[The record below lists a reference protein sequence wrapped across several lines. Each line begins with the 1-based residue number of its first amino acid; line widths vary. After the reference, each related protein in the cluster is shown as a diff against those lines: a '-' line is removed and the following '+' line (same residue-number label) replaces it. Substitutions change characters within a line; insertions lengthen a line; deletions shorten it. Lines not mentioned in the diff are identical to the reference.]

1 MKDYAVWHRVED
13 SFFSKDNWMQ
23 EAIKIFKVG
32 KPMMDFTNSVIDD
45 YE

>member
-1 MKDYAVWHRVED
+1 MKDFCAWHAVD
-13 SFFSKDNWMQ
+13 NDFFAKDNWL
-23 EAIKIFKVG
+23 EEVTRIFKIG